1 MALTPYLSPL
11 TFPAGTEIPGT
22 MQGLANLLAQ
32 YLAVNGLSEL
42 GGINFGP
49 TTPSEANRDK
59 PWFQTDGS
67 YNPIGFF
74 SWNGSA
80 WVTFDT
86 GAIPS
91 GPTASRPSSPAVG
104 QLYLDTDI
112 NTVLVWE
119 RAKWRTAHGSPG
131 DVKFVK
137 ATDVATAIVNNP
149 GWVEDTVGQN
159 YVIAGASST
168 HTYGSTAGAETHTLA
183 IPELPAHTHTVT
195 SPISSWSDN
204 GDDGPY
210 ILTGNREPSG
220 TPAFNGTSSSTGTGA
235 AHNNLQPTRYL
246 WCLVKE

>member
-1 MALTPYLSPL
+1 MALSPYLSPL
-11 TFPAGTEIPGT
+11 TFPSGTEIPGT

-59 PWFQTDGS
+59 PWFKTDES

-74 SWNGSA
+74 AWNGSA

-91 GPTASRPSSPAVG
+91 GPTASRLTSPAVG

-112 NTVLVWE
+112 NCVLVWE

-168 HTYGSTAGAETHTLA
+168 HTYGSTAGSETHTLTVA
-183 IPELPAHTHTVT
+183 ELPPHTHALSEVNDT
-195 SPISSWSDN
+195 N
-204 GDDGPY
+204 GGDHNASGKESF
-210 ILTGNREPSG
+210 LHTGSG
-220 TPAFNGTSSSTGTGA
+220 RNTLSTGDGD

>member
-1 MALTPYLSPL
+1 MAITPYLSAL

-59 PWFQTDGS
+59 PWFKTDS
-67 YNPIGFF
+67 SFNPIGFF

-80 WVTFDT
+80 WETFDT

-91 GPTASRPSSPAVG
+91 GPTASRPASPAVG

-112 NTVLVWE
+112 KCVLIWE
-119 RAKWRTAHGSPG
+119 RAKWRTADGSPG

-137 ATDVATAIVNNP
+137 ASTLSDALTNNP

-168 HTYGSTAGAETHTLA
+168 HTYGSTAGAETHTLTVA
-183 IPELPAHTHTVT
+183 EMPAHTHTVT
-195 SPISSWSDN
+195 SPLASVSDN
-204 GDDGPY
+204 GDIGPY
-210 ILTGNREPSG
+210 ILTGNREPTDS
-220 TPAFNGTSSSTGTGA
+220 PAFNGTSSSVGSGT

>member
-1 MALTPYLSPL
+1 MAVNAYLSPL
-11 TFPAGTEIPGT
+11 LFPSGTEIPGT

-32 YLAVNGLSEL
+32 YLAVSGLSEL

-59 PWFQTDGS
+59 PWFKTDS
-67 YNPIGFF
+67 SFNPIGFF

-91 GPTASRPSSPAVG
+91 GPTASRLTSPAVG
-104 QLYLDTDI
+104 QLYFDTDI
-112 NTVLVWE
+112 KCVLIWE
-119 RAKWRTAHGSPG
+119 RAKWRTADGSPG

-159 YVIAGASST
+159 YVIAGASAT
-168 HTYGSTAGAETHTLA
+168 HTYGTTAGAETHQLITA
-183 IPELPAHTHTVT
+183 ELPAHTHTIT
-195 SPISSWSDN
+195 APLASNADN
-204 GDDGPY
+204 GAPGPY
-210 ILTGNREPSG
+210 IPTAPDQQTA
-220 TPAFNGTSSSTGTGA
+220 TPAFNGTSSSTGSGT

>member
-59 PWFQTDGS
+59 PWFKTDGS

-91 GPTASRPSSPAVG
+91 GPTASR
-104 QLYLDTDI
+104 L
-112 NTVLVWE
+112 
-119 RAKWRTAHGSPG
+119 
-131 DVKFVK
+131 
-137 ATDVATAIVNNP
+137 
-149 GWVEDTVGQN
+149 
-159 YVIAGASST
+159 
-168 HTYGSTAGAETHTLA
+168 
-183 IPELPAHTHTVT
+183 T
-195 SPISSWSDN
+195 SPRGAPIRLGRSPDPSPS
-204 GDDGPY
+204 PTSAQVVLLLR
-210 ILTGNREPSG
+210 ILGCSG
-220 TPAFNGTSSSTGTGA
+220 TTYPPPASPSASTLRRRNWTPTACVRTGTA
-235 AHNNLQPTRYL
+235 SRSRRAII
-246 WCLVKE
+246 

>member
-1 MALTPYLSPL
+1 MALTPYLSAL
-11 TFPAGTEIPGT
+11 TFPSGTEIPGT

-32 YLAVNGLSEL
+32 YFAVNGLSEL

-49 TTPSEANRDK
+49 TTPSEADRDK
-59 PWFQTDGS
+59 PWFKTDGS
-67 YNPIGFF
+67 YNPIGLF

-91 GPTASRPSSPAVG
+91 GSTASRPASPSVG

-112 NTVLVWE
+112 NCVLVWE

-137 ATDVATAIVNNP
+137 ATDVATAIANNP

-168 HTYGSTAGAETHTLA
+168 HPYGSTVGAETHQLTIA
-183 IPELPAHTHTVT
+183 ELPSHTHA
-195 SPISSWSDN
+195 ISYTTFSD
-204 GDDGPY
+204 GEEA
-210 ILTGNREPSG
+210 GNDWGVKPGGGSV
-220 TPAFNGTSSSTGTGA
+220 STGATGSNT
-235 AHNNLQPTRYL
+235 AHNNMQPTRYL

>member
-1 MALTPYLSPL
+1 MAVNAYLSPL
-11 TFPAGTEIPGT
+11 TFPSGTEIPGT

-59 PWFQTDGS
+59 PWFKTDGS

-91 GPTASRPSSPAVG
+91 GSTALRPATASVG

-112 NTVLVWE
+112 KCVLVWE
-119 RAKWRTAHGSPG
+119 RAHWRTAHGSPG

-159 YVIAGASST
+159 YVIGGASST
-168 HTYGSTAGAETHTLA
+168 HTYGTTVGAETHTLTVA
-183 IPELPAHTHTVT
+183 ELPPHTHGL
-195 SPISSWSDN
+195 SEQNDPNGGDHNASGSDSF
-204 GDDGPY
+204 
-210 ILTGNREPSG
+210 LH
-220 TPAFNGTSSSTGTGA
+220 TGTGRNTLSA
-235 AHNNLQPTRYL
+235 GEGDPHNNLQPTRYL

>member
-59 PWFQTDGS
+59 PWFKTDGS

-91 GPTASRPSSPAVG
+91 GPTASRLTSPAVG

-112 NTVLVWE
+112 NCVLVYE
-119 RAKWRTAHGSPG
+119 RAKWRTADGSPG

-137 ATDVATAIVNNP
+137 ASTLSEALTNNP

-159 YVIAGASST
+159 YVIAGASAT
-168 HTYGSTAGAETHTLA
+168 HTYGSTAGAETHTLT
-183 IPELPAHTHTVT
+183 IPEMPAHTHGLSEVNDT
-195 SPISSWSDN
+195 N
-204 GDDGPY
+204 GGDH
-210 ILTGNREPSG
+210 NASG
-220 TPAFNGTSSSTGTGA
+220 TDSFLHTGTGRNTLSA
-235 AHNNLQPTRYL
+235 GSGTAHNNLQPTRYL

>member
-1 MALTPYLSPL
+1 MALTPYLSAL
-11 TFPAGTEIPGT
+11 TFPSGTEIPGT

-32 YLAVNGLSEL
+32 YFAVNGLSEL

-49 TTPSEANRDK
+49 TTPSEADRDK
-59 PWFQTDGS
+59 PWFKTDGS
-67 YNPIGFF
+67 YNPIGLF

-91 GPTASRPSSPAVG
+91 GPTASRPASPSVG

-112 NTVLVWE
+112 NCVLVWE

-137 ATDVATAIVNNP
+137 ATDVATAIANNP

-168 HTYGSTAGAETHTLA
+168 HPYGSTAGAETHTLTVA
-183 IPELPAHTHTVT
+183 ELPPHTHTVT
-195 SPISSWSDN
+195 SPRGSEADN
-204 GDDGPY
+204 GDAGPY
-210 ILTGNREPSG
+210 IVTSENQP
-220 TPAFNGTSSSTGTGA
+220 TAYPAFNGTTSLAGLGT

>member
-1 MALTPYLSPL
+1 MALTPYLSAL
-11 TFPAGTEIPGT
+11 TFPSGTEIPGT

-32 YLAVNGLSEL
+32 YFAVNGLSEL

-49 TTPSEANRDK
+49 TTPSEADRDK
-59 PWFQTDGS
+59 PWFKTDGS
-67 YNPIGFF
+67 YNPIGLF

-91 GPTASRPSSPAVG
+91 GSTASRPSSPSVG

-112 NTVLVWE
+112 NCVLVWE

-137 ATDVATAIVNNP
+137 ATDVATAIANNP

-168 HTYGSTAGAETHTLA
+168 HPYGSTAGAETHTLTVA
-183 IPELPAHTHTVT
+183 ELPPHTHGLSEQNDTNGGDHNN
-195 SPISSWSDN
+195 SGSDSF
-204 GDDGPY
+204 
-210 ILTGNREPSG
+210 LR
-220 TPAFNGTSSSTGTGA
+220 TGTGRSTLSAGGGA

>member
-1 MALTPYLSPL
+1 MALTPYLSAL

-59 PWFQTDGS
+59 PWFKTDGS

-74 SWNGSA
+74 SWNGST
-80 WVTFDT
+80 WETFDT

-112 NTVLVWE
+112 NAVLVWE
-119 RAKWRTAHGSPG
+119 RAKWRTADGSPG

-137 ATDVATAIVNNP
+137 ASTLSDALTNNP

-168 HTYGSTAGAETHTLA
+168 HTYGSTAGAETHTLTVA
-183 IPELPAHTHTVT
+183 EMPAHTHTVT
-195 SPISSWSDN
+195 PPMGSEADN
-204 GDDGPY
+204 GDAGPY
-210 ILTGNREPSG
+210 IVTSENQPTGVPS
-220 TPAFNGTSSSTGTGA
+220 FNGTSSSVGSGA

>member
-11 TFPAGTEIPGT
+11 VFPSGTEIPGT

-59 PWFQTDGS
+59 PWFKTDAS

-80 WVTFDT
+80 WVTFAT

-91 GPTASRPSSPAVG
+91 GSTALRVTSPAAG

-112 NTVLVWE
+112 NCVIVWE
-119 RAKWRTAHGSPG
+119 RSKWRTAGGSPG

-137 ATDVATAIVNNP
+137 AVDVATAIVNNP
-149 GWVEDTVGQN
+149 GWVEDTAGQN
-159 YVIAGASST
+159 RVVGGASAT
-168 HTYGSTAGAETHTLA
+168 HTYGSTVGAETHVLTVA
-183 IPELPAHTHTVT
+183 ELPPHTHGL
-195 SPISSWSDN
+195 SEYNDLDG
-204 GDDGPY
+204 GDH
-210 ILTGNREPSG
+210 NASG
-220 TPAFNGTSSSTGTGA
+220 SESFLHAGTGRSTLSA
-235 AHNNLQPTRYL
+235 GSGDAHNNMQPTRYL

>member
-1 MALTPYLSPL
+1 MALTPYLSAL

-32 YLAVNGLSEL
+32 YLAVNGLTEL

-59 PWFQTDGS
+59 PWFKTDGS

-112 NTVLVWE
+112 NAVLVWE
-119 RAKWRTAHGSPG
+119 RAKWRTADGSPG

-137 ATDVATAIVNNP
+137 ASTLSDALTNNP
-149 GWVEDTVGQN
+149 GWVEDTAGQN

-168 HTYGSTAGAETHTLA
+168 HTYGSTAGAETHTLTVA
-183 IPELPAHTHTVT
+183 EMPAHTHGLSESNDTNGGDHNN
-195 SPISSWSDN
+195 SGSDSF
-204 GDDGPY
+204 
-210 ILTGNREPSG
+210 LR
-220 TPAFNGTSSSTGTGA
+220 TGTGRSTLSAGSGA

>member
-1 MALTPYLSPL
+1 MAVNAYLTPL
-11 TFPAGTEIPGT
+11 TVPANSEFPGT
-22 MQGLANLLAQ
+22 LQGLVNVICQ
-32 YLAVNGLSEL
+32 YAGVAGLTEL

-49 TTPSEANRDK
+49 TTPSEENRDK
-59 PWFQTDGS
+59 PWFKTDGS

-112 NTVLVWE
+112 NCVLVWE
-119 RAKWRTAHGSPG
+119 RAKWRTADGSPG

-137 ATDVATAIVNNP
+137 ATTIEAALTNNP

-168 HTYGSTAGAETHTLA
+168 HTYGSTAGAETHTLTVA
-183 IPELPAHTHTVT
+183 EMPAHTHTFSYITFSDGQEAGSDRGFALSDTPVGTAT
-195 SPISSWSDN
+195 SNSSGS
-204 GDDGPY
+204 
-210 ILTGNREPSG
+210 
-220 TPAFNGTSSSTGTGA
+220 GA

>member
-11 TFPAGTEIPGT
+11 TFPSGTEIPGT

-59 PWFQTDGS
+59 PWFKTDES

-74 SWNGSA
+74 AWNGSA

-91 GPTASRPSSPAVG
+91 GPTASRLTSPAVG

-112 NTVLVWE
+112 KCVLVWE

-137 ATDVATAIVNNP
+137 ATDVATAIANNP

-168 HTYGSTAGAETHTLA
+168 HPYGSTAGAETHTLTA
-183 IPELPAHTHTVT
+183 AEMPPHAHGLSEQNDT
-195 SPISSWSDN
+195 N
-204 GDDGPY
+204 GGDH
-210 ILTGNREPSG
+210 NASG
-220 TPAFNGTSSSTGTGA
+220 TDSFLRTGTGRSTLSA
-235 AHNNLQPTRYL
+235 GSGDAHNNLQPTRYL

>member
-1 MALTPYLSPL
+1 MAINAYLSPL
-11 TFPAGTEIPGT
+11 TFPSGTEIPGT

-59 PWFQTDGS
+59 PWFKTDGS

-91 GPTASRPSSPAVG
+91 GSTASRPASPTVG

-112 NTVLVWE
+112 NCVLVWE
-119 RAKWRTAHGSPG
+119 RAKWRTADGSPG

-168 HTYGSTAGAETHTLA
+168 HTYGSTAGAETHQLTVSELA
-183 IPELPAHTHTVT
+183 AHTHTVT
-195 SPISSWSDN
+195 SPLGSEADN
-204 GDDGPY
+204 GDAGPY
-210 ILTGNREPSG
+210 IITSENQPTGS
-220 TPAFNGTSSSTGTGA
+220 PAFNGTSSSTGTGA

>member
-1 MALTPYLSPL
+1 MALTPYLSAL
-11 TFPAGTEIPGT
+11 TFPSGTEIPGT

-49 TTPSEANRDK
+49 TTPSEADRDK
-59 PWFQTDGS
+59 PWFKTDGS
-67 YNPIGFF
+67 YNPIGLF

-91 GPTASRPSSPAVG
+91 GPTASRPSSPSVG

-112 NTVLVWE
+112 NCVLVWE

-137 ATDVATAIVNNP
+137 ATDVATAIANNP

-168 HTYGSTAGAETHTLA
+168 HPYGSTAGAETHTLTVA
-183 IPELPAHTHTVT
+183 ELPPHTHGLSEQNDTNGGDHNN
-195 SPISSWSDN
+195 SGSDSF
-204 GDDGPY
+204 
-210 ILTGNREPSG
+210 LR
-220 TPAFNGTSSSTGTGA
+220 TGTGRSTLSAGGGA